1 MHWLKHIICHLS
13 VFAGQWLDL
22 KASHFNSGAC
32 QGYCRESGI
41 FLWRADGISHGWL
54 RTILVSKIFNF
65 SKAVFVDGFTF
76 NAFILRWWK
85 EKRHFLTVTCKWPII
100 DVIKLPNFAQLLLH
114 FFLWVKPTDR
124 KSPCQRCCLLF
135 PWCNNTPASKHISI
149 HKAMEFL
156 HAI

>member
-1 MHWLKHIICHLS
+1 MLRKLLVSVRLVVARLEARTVPFHFVSVSKCIDWNTLS
-13 VFAGQWLDL
+13 VISVYLQDKFRLDL

-32 QGYCRESGI
+32 QGYCQESGI

-114 FFLWVKPTDR
+114 FFFMGKTDR
-124 KSPCQRCCLLF
+124 
-135 PWCNNTPASKHISI
+135 
-149 HKAMEFL
+149 
-156 HAI
+156 

>member
-1 MHWLKHIICHLS
+1 MLRKLLVSVRLVVARLEARTVPFHFVSVSKCIDWLKHIICHLS

-32 QGYCRESGI
+32 QGYCQESGI

-114 FFLWVKPTDR
+114 FFFMGKTDR
-124 KSPCQRCCLLF
+124 
-135 PWCNNTPASKHISI
+135 
-149 HKAMEFL
+149 
-156 HAI
+156 